1 MPEIPDERLR
11 PRSQVIDRAWRVLGP
26 GLEPLS
32 GPDGAP
38 LTRTVKLVVLP
49 LVLRPVLRP
58 ELAGDLLTPRAAG
71 LAAGLLRGEGDR
83 LVATARWFALLKRVR
98 RALKVVGGNPQ
109 DLYFQRCY
117 ELAAEHGA
125 PDGPVAEDVARA
137 AVLDAADRGG
147 RTVSALREHLGDPE
161 RARAVAAAL
170 ARAWADRPLPV
181 PDHLSGP
188 AAPAVPVPPR
198 DAAVPGAPLDTAAPF
213 SAPVSAAPPDV
224 TALGTTPVPG
234 ATSVPST
241 SREAAVPDAAPVPAR
256 PSVAG
261 ASSRAAVPDAAPVSA
276 APPDSTVPGSTRDAA
291 VPAATPGPTGPA
303 RPAAPAE
310 HLRELADAVLDSCLS
325 GGGGPAFAALV
336 DGAAGRSLGAALWT
350 GPVSGWGRP
359 GVPVH
364 LGLTAAD
371 VPPPPAVGA
380 GASTTALPAPL
391 DRSVYERVFTLLR
404 TPGHDDLPPVPELVD
419 AEVAR
424 ACAPLGLTGESLRAA
439 LLVGGRLAAGLDP
452 LGSGAGPTAAHR
464 ALDRRWRRE
473 SSVARARRATV
484 DPAWTQG
491 PFADPAR
498 ALREP
503 WTAYV
508 RRLWARLHGRDA
520 HAVPVSDTAE
530 LWALLDGISYSVLR
544 DHRARVR
551 AVLRSL
557 AAPGPETADASGSA
571 A

>member
-1 MPEIPDERLR
+1 
-11 PRSQVIDRAWRVLGP
+11 
-26 GLEPLS
+26 
-32 GPDGAP
+32 
-38 LTRTVKLVVLP
+38 
-49 LVLRPVLRP
+49 
-58 ELAGDLLTPRAAG
+58 
-71 LAAGLLRGEGDR
+71 
-83 LVATARWFALLKRVR
+83 
-98 RALKVVGGNPQ
+98 
-109 DLYFQRCY
+109 
-117 ELAAEHGA
+117 
-125 PDGPVAEDVARA
+125 
-137 AVLDAADRGG
+137 
-147 RTVSALREHLGDPE
+147 
-161 RARAVAAAL
+161 
-170 ARAWADRPLPV
+170 AWADRPLPA
-181 PDHLSGP
+181 PSAPPTPEAPP
-188 AAPAVPVPPR
+188 AAPAP
-198 DAAVPGAPLDTAAPF
+198 AASPGT
-213 SAPVSAAPPDV
+213 
-224 TALGTTPVPG
+224 
-234 ATSVPST
+234 
-241 SREAAVPDAAPVPAR
+241 
-256 PSVAG
+256 
-261 ASSRAAVPDAAPVSA
+261 
-276 APPDSTVPGSTRDAA
+276 A
-291 VPAATPGPTGPA
+291 VPAATPGPTGPT
-303 RPAAPAE
+303 APAE

-359 GVPVH
+359 GVPAH

-371 VPPPPAVGA
+371 VPPPPAVGT

>member
-125 PDGPVAEDVARA
+125 PDGPAAEDVARA

-170 ARAWADRPLPV
+170 ARAWADRPLAVPSAPPTSQAPPAAPAPGVPLGMVVPGAAPV
-181 PDHLSGP
+181 ADHLSGP
-188 AAPAVPVPPR
+188 GAPAVTGVPP
-198 DAAVPGAPLDTAAPF
+198 DTAVPGAAPK
-213 SAPVSAAPPDV
+213 
-224 TALGTTPVPG
+224 
-234 ATSVPST
+234 
-241 SREAAVPDAAPVPAR
+241 PA
-256 PSVAG
+256 
-261 ASSRAAVPDAAPVSA
+261 
-276 APPDSTVPGSTRDAA
+276 
-291 VPAATPGPTGPA
+291 GPT
-303 RPAAPAE
+303 RPTAPAE
-310 HLRELADAVLDSCLS
+310 HLRELADAVLDSCPS

-359 GVPVH
+359 GVPAH

-484 DPAWTQG
+484 DPACTQG

-498 ALREP
+498 TLREP

-557 AAPGPETADASGSA
+557 AAPGPGTADASGSA